1 MWLGSSWLLIVNGEK
16 RKTYLKV
23 ELLNK
28 KEAQLKDLE
37 NYQLTHIAKNGNTKD
52 AAKWS
57 FDKDIS
63 MELTISTEARGW
75 KNVAEGDQR
84 SSGLPLPTQVQSAW
98 TLGIWLL
105 LSRFQRT
112 GMLGRV
118 VSLGSQSREPQDPSG
133 EPRHGRSHHREP
145 LRGHLTEPLGG
156 HCHSSGPGKQS
167 LEPRGLFSRFKI

>member
-1 MWLGSSWLLIVNGEK
+1 
-16 RKTYLKV
+16 
-23 ELLNK
+23 
-28 KEAQLKDLE
+28 
-37 NYQLTHIAKNGNTKD
+37 
-52 AAKWS
+52 
-57 FDKDIS
+57 

-167 LEPRGLFSRFKI
+167 LEPRGLFSRFKIQWDFSCQALDFIRTCHSFLLPYFSILKQEYLPYVCPTIVF